1 MSRGRQAHQEETQAE
16 PLRVGVLLPGET
28 APAWMQHAIER
39 MVAET
44 DVEITHVVVNEAG
57 GPDDLSDFL
66 AQLTVDEFREYLSSC
81 RYRLQHYPLWAA
93 TGVLRQFGPT
103 PEYQRPTSIENIDGV
118 ADADQYRCE
127 PVPADGFGN
136 HLPTEVAETVGP
148 NTDVVVRLGFGVLK
162 GEFLEMPTH
171 GVLSFHRGDLE
182 SYRGQPG
189 GLWEFLHDEPTAGV
203 TLQRIDDDL
212 DAGEVV
218 VEDEVDISDATTWR
232 EVERRQIAVCEAM
245 LAEGVGRLR
254 DPDHE
259 PTTPDSLGTL
269 YTIPSGT
276 DVLRYVGKT
285 AVGHLRS
292 LASGA
297 GASDADP
304 QANRPKW
311 ESGGDG
317 ENTAD
322 AGAPGDTSVAGRS
335 QSSDFV
341 KTRQ

>member
-1 MSRGRQAHQEETQAE
+1 MCPATDPPPSERSTSPESDVVSNESASRGVAVSRDRQTHQEETQAE

-28 APAWMQHAIER
+28 APRWMQRAIEL

-44 DVEITHVVVNEAG
+44 NVEVTHVVVNEAG
-57 GPDDLSDFL
+57 GPDDLHDFL
-66 AQLTVDEFREYLSSC
+66 VQSLTDQFREYLSSC
-81 RYRLQHYPLWAA
+81 VYRLQNYPLWAA
-93 TGVLRQFGPT
+93 TGVVRQFGPS
-103 PEYQRPTSIENIDGV
+103 PEYQRSTRIDAIEGV
-118 ADADQYRCE
+118 ADADRFRCE
-127 PVPADGFGN
+127 PVPASGFGN
-136 HLPTEVAETVGP
+136 RLPPDVAETVGT
-148 NTDVVVRLGFGVLK
+148 NTDVVVRFGFGVLK

-218 VEDEVDISDATTWR
+218 VEDEVDIADAHTWR
-232 EVERRQIAVCEAM
+232 EVERRQIEACVEM
-245 LAEGVGRLR
+245 LAAGIERLR

-259 PTTPDSLGTL
+259 STPPDSLGSL

-285 AVGHLRS
+285 AVGRVRS
-292 LASGA
+292 RYAER
-297 GASDADP
+297 DAP
-304 QANRPKW
+304 ETR
-311 ESGGDG
+311 
-317 ENTAD
+317 
-322 AGAPGDTSVAGRS
+322 R
-335 QSSDFV
+335 
-341 KTRQ
+341 TRQPSE